1 MVRDPQGDP
10 SCPSPWK
17 RTLGD
22 GARPALSRVAASLAW
37 LASLFAVTGTL
48 SAQAPLAPE
57 EQAALM
63 LNAGHRAYNEKQ
75 WNVAADRYR
84 EFTQKHAN
92 QPGVQAARYGLGLA
106 LLEVAPRDYKAVTE
120 ALTPPATAADF
131 PQRAEALYYL
141 GLAYRGW
148 AYDSLAQ
155 MVAKPNEAAALKQAA
170 LQQFAQASQRFSE
183 SHTAWGAR
191 PKSPPPANSTIA
203 PETDWSARA
212 RCDQAEMLLAQ
223 EKWKEA
229 ADLLAPLVADAALAS
244 SRYLPLAN
252 YLLGNAGFQLRD
264 YALAVR
270 SLSKLAPF
278 ADPVFGVHAQYLL
291 ARTHHQ
297 LAERAEAA
305 ATYEAVVAGYLK
317 QKAAAQQQLQNAAA
331 LQGQPEERARL
342 EELTRSIPE
351 YVAKAQFHWAVL
363 LLEQQKA
370 ADALPRFTTFLE
382 QNPKSP
388 LADDARL
395 RQGMCQV
402 ELRQFPAALATL
414 QPLHAHA
421 TLADRAL
428 LWTARAQLG
437 AADPAQPAPYQQ
449 ALNAAIGL
457 LGQAADRANQRIAAE
472 PDAKLRRAEILL
484 ELGDL
489 QQSNKQPAPA
499 ATTYETA
506 IKENLAPERLEEFAQ
521 RRVIA
526 LHLANQ
532 LDAADLAAQQFAQT
546 YPQSPLLASVMFR
559 AAENATLRAAAIDPA
574 QTAAPTAPKNPELQ
588 KWLTEAAN
596 RYKILLEK
604 FPEFPQAS
612 LARYRWALAQYHSG
626 DLAGARKLLTEIP
639 TSDFQ
644 GELAAGPYYLA
655 DCVLRELPSDDAD
668 ALAVARQLQTLDE
681 AQKLLDQF
689 VGAQGPDPAKAAP
702 QTPDALLKL
711 GYCQQRIARQLADP
725 NTRNQKLQAARQ
737 AFERIGQQFAA
748 SAAAPAAAFER
759 ANCLIEQNDLGG
771 AQAELTRFRADPLK
785 GSPIAPLAWLRLAQ
799 LLRAQNKAAEAA
811 AVLLEARNNYEAA
824 LANDPVRAPWA
835 ALLAYHHAVA
845 TKEATVEPA
854 KLVDVQKLFEAVA
867 QKYAATPEGPEAAW
881 RAGQCRREEAVAR
894 QRLAFAARDKPG
906 LKPEELAAAT
916 KQLEEATKALSDAG
930 QFLVQQAGAVAAKAA
945 GSDIHQR
952 LLYEAAWCFQ
962 SVADAEIA
970 AARAKLADEQL
981 KAWLDQQAKAQLPA
995 NAPPPANAPAN
1006 ATANAT
1012 ANAPAVPQQ
1021 RRPAPPLSAIAIQ
1034 PAEQLARSQYQA
1046 VVAAKGESP
1055 IAVLA
1060 RLELAELH
1068 ARRGELDPAIALLS
1082 EAIDLE
1088 PAPAVEERL
1097 RLRLGVVLVAKKDY
1111 ANALPQFSAVAANP
1125 QSPLAAEARYRAGE
1139 SQMEAGQ
1146 FAKAIELWLPF
1157 RDQAPLQN
1165 VPGLSDRVLLRLGHA
1180 QALASQWDQ
1189 SRQSHETLLQ
1199 RFAQSVHR
1207 QEARYGVAW
1216 SLQNQKQFDQAAQHY
1231 QQVIQETATEIAARA
1246 QYQLAM
1252 CRVEQRRLPEA
1263 VNGLL
1268 VVPFTY
1274 DYPEWSATALLEA
1287 GKVLIELK
1295 QAPQARRLYERVL
1308 KDYPNSDWAKT
1319 AQERLTAL
1327 QTGQATP

>member
-1 MVRDPQGDP
+1 MARVSPGDRYSTVRAFP
-10 SCPSPWK
+10 
-17 RTLGD
+17 
-22 GARPALSRVAASLAW
+22 PANAWATSAAPRCRVMCAATICVVLAI
-37 LASLFAVTGTL
+37 ASYV
-48 SAQAPLAPE
+48 SAQPPLKPE
-57 EQAALM
+57 EQAALI

-84 EFTQKHAN
+84 EYTQKHAN

-106 LLEVAPRDYKAVTE
+106 LLEFAPRDYKAITE

-141 GLAYRGW
+141 GLAHRGW
-148 AYDSLAQ
+148 AYDSLGQ
-155 MVAKPNEAAALKQAA
+155 IVAKPNEAAGLKQAA
-170 LQQFAQASQRFSE
+170 AQQFGQAAQRFGE
-183 SHTAWGAR
+183 SHAAWTAR
-191 PKSPPPANSTIA
+191 PKSPPAANSTIA
-203 PETDWSARA
+203 PESDWSARA
-212 RCDQAEMLLAQ
+212 RCDQAEMLLVQ

-229 ADLLAPLVADAALAS
+229 ADLLAPLVADATLAT

-297 LAERAEAA
+297 LDERPEAA
-305 ATYEAVVAGYLK
+305 AMYEAVVAGYLK

-342 EELTRSIPE
+342 EELTRTAPDH
-351 YVAKAQFHWAVL
+351 VAKAQFHWAVL
-363 LLEQQKA
+363 LLEQQKS
-370 ADALPRFTTFLE
+370 ADALPRFTAFLE
-382 QNPKSP
+382 QHPKSP
-388 LADDARL
+388 LADEARL

-402 ELRQFPAALATL
+402 ELRQFPAAIATL
-414 QPLHAHA
+414 QPLHPHA

-437 AADPAQPAPYQQ
+437 AADPAQAAPYQQ
-449 ALNAAIGL
+449 AINGALGL
-457 LGQAADRANQRIAAE
+457 LSQAADRANQRIAAE
-472 PDAKLRRAEILL
+472 PEAKLRRAEILL

-489 QQSNKQPAPA
+489 QQTNKQPAPA
-499 ATTYETA
+499 AATYETA
-506 IKENLAPERLEEFAQ
+506 IKENLAAERLEEFSQ

-526 LHLANQ
+526 LHLATQ
-532 LDAADLAAQQFAQT
+532 WDAADAAAQQFAQT

-559 AAENATLRAAAIDPA
+559 SAENATLRAAAIEPLPPA
-574 QTAAPTAPKNPELQ
+574 SPTAPKNPEVQ

-596 RYKILLEK
+596 RYKTLLDK

-612 LARYRWALAQYHSG
+612 LARYRWALAQYRLG
-626 DLAGARKLLTEIP
+626 DLAAARKLLAEIP
-639 TSDFQ
+639 SSDFQ

-725 NTRNQKLQAARQ
+725 NARNQKLQAARQ
-737 AFERIGQQFAA
+737 AFERVGQQFAA

-759 ANCLIEQNDLGG
+759 ANCLIELNDLGS
-771 AQAELTRFRADPLK
+771 AQNELTRFRADPLK
-785 GSPIAPLAWLRLAQ
+785 ASPIAPLAWLRLAQ

-811 AVLLEARNNYEAA
+811 TVLQEARNNYEAA
-824 LANDPVRAPWA
+824 LANDPARAPWA
-835 ALLAYHHAVA
+835 SLLAYHHAVA

-867 QKYAATPEGPEAAW
+867 QKYAAAPEGPEAAW
-881 RAGQCRREEAVAR
+881 RVGQCRREEAFAR
-894 QRLAFAARDKPG
+894 QQLAFVSRERPG

-916 KQLEEATKALSDAG
+916 KQLDEATKALADAG
-930 QFLVQQAGAVAAKAA
+930 QFLVQQAAAIAAKAA
-945 GSDIHQR
+945 GSDVHQR
-952 LLYEAAWCFQ
+952 MLYEAAWCFQ

-981 KAWLDQQAKAQLPA
+981 KAWLDQQAKT
-995 NAPPPANAPAN
+995 PPP
-1006 ATANAT
+1006 

-1021 RRPAPPLSAIAIQ
+1021 RRAVPPLSAIAVQ
-1034 PAEQLARSQYQA
+1034 PTEQLARTQYQTLI
-1046 VVAAKGESP
+1046 AAKGDSP
-1055 IAVLA
+1055 LAVLA

-1068 ARRGELDPAIALLS
+1068 ARRGELDPAIAMLS

-1097 RLRLGVVLVAKKDY
+1097 RMRLGVALVAKKDY

-1157 RDQAPLQN
+1157 RDQGPLQN

-1189 SRQSHETLLQ
+1189 SRQTNETLLQ
-1199 RFAQSVHR
+1199 RFAQSPYR
-1207 QEARYGVAW
+1207 QDARYGIAW
-1216 SLQNQKQFDQAAQHY
+1216 SLQNQKQFDQAAQQY
-1231 QQVIQETATEIAARA
+1231 QLVIQETAAEIAARA

-1295 QAPQARRLYERVL
+1295 QTPQARRLYERVL
-1308 KDYPNSDWAKT
+1308 KDFPNSDWAKT

>member
-1 MVRDPQGDP
+1 MDRSYFMP
-10 SCPSPWK
+10 SSRTTRLSALPSPVPGSFVPCSFVLSAVLL
-17 RTLGD
+17 LGFVCL
-22 GARPALSRVAASLAW
+22 APAS
-37 LASLFAVTGTL
+37 L
-48 SAQAPLAPE
+48 SAQQATLKPE
-57 EQAALM
+57 EQAALI

-84 EFTQKHAN
+84 EYVQKHAN
-92 QPGVQAARYGLGLA
+92 QPGAQAARYGLGLT
-106 LLEVAPRDYKAVTE
+106 LLEIAPRDYKAITE
-120 ALTPPATAADF
+120 SLTPPASTADF

-141 GLAYRGW
+141 GLAHRGW
-148 AYDSLAQ
+148 GHDSLGQ
-155 MVAKPNEAAALKQAA
+155 IVAKPNEAPALKQAA
-170 LQQFAQASQRFSE
+170 AQQFAQAAQRFGE
-183 SHTAWGAR
+183 SHTAWAAR
-191 PKSPPPANSTIA
+191 PKTAPVAPAAAATAPAAAANPAAPATATLA
-203 PETDWSARA
+203 PETEWSVRV
-212 RCDQAEMLLAQ
+212 RCDQAEMLLAL

-229 ADLLAPLVADAALAS
+229 ADLLTPIVADATLAT
-244 SRYLPLAN
+244 SRYLSLAH
-252 YLLGNAGFQLRD
+252 YLLGNAGFQLSD
-264 YALAVR
+264 WALSVR

-297 LAERAEAA
+297 LDERAEAA
-305 ATYEAVVAGYLK
+305 ALYEAVVAGYLK
-317 QKAAAQQQLQNAAA
+317 QKVAAQQQLQNAAA

-342 EELTRSIPE
+342 EELTRTVPE
-351 YVAKAQFHWAVL
+351 HVAKAQFHWAVL
-363 LLEQQKA
+363 LLEQQKS
-370 ADALPRFTTFLE
+370 ADALPRFTAFLE
-382 QNPKSP
+382 QHPKSP

-414 QPLHAHA
+414 QPLHPHP

-437 AADPAQPAPYQQ
+437 AADPAQAAPYQQ
-449 ALNAAIGL
+449 AINNAITL
-457 LGQAADRANQRIAAE
+457 LSQAADRANQRVAAE
-472 PDAKLRRAEILL
+472 PASKLRRAEILL

-489 QQSNKQPAPA
+489 QQANKQPAPA
-499 ATTYETA
+499 AATYETA
-506 IKENLAPERLEEFAQ
+506 IKENLAPERLEEFSQ

-532 LDAADLAAQQFAQT
+532 LDAADTAAQQFAQS

-559 AAENATLRAAAIDPA
+559 AAENAALRAAAIDPA
-574 QTAAPTAPKNPELQ
+574 QTPARNPDLQ
-588 KWLTEAAN
+588 KWLTEASS
-596 RYKILLEK
+596 RYKMLLDK

-612 LARYRWALAQYHSG
+612 LARYRWALAQYRLG
-626 DLAGARKLLTEIP
+626 DLATARKLLAEIP

-655 DCVLRELPSDDAD
+655 DCVLRELPADDSD

-689 VGAQGPDPAKAAP
+689 VGLQGPDPAKAAP
-702 QTPDALLKL
+702 QTPDALLKF

-725 NTRNQKLQAARQ
+725 NVRNQKLQAARQ
-737 AFERIGQQFAA
+737 AFERVGQQFAT
-748 SAAAPAAAFER
+748 SPAAPAAALER
-759 ANCLIEQNDLGG
+759 ANCLVEQNDLGG
-771 AQAELTRFRADPLK
+771 AQAELTRFRTDPLK

-799 LLRAQNKAAEAA
+799 LMRVQNKAAEAA
-811 AVLLEARNNYEAA
+811 ALLLEARNTYEAG
-824 LANDPVRAPWA
+824 LATDPVRAPWA
-835 ALLAYHHAVA
+835 SLLAYHHAVA
-845 TKEATVEPA
+845 TKESTTDPA

-881 RAGQCRREEAVAR
+881 RAGQCRREEAVVR
-894 QRLAFAARDKPG
+894 QRLAFIAREKPG
-906 LKPEELAAAT
+906 LKPEEVAAAT
-916 KQLEEATKALSDAG
+916 KLVDDATKALADAG

-945 GSDIHQR
+945 GSDVHQR

-962 SVADAEIA
+962 AVADAEIST
-970 AARAKLADEQL
+970 ARAKLADEQM
-981 KAWLDQQAKAQLPA
+981 KAWLDQQAKSLPAA
-995 NAPPPANAPAN
+995 NAPV
-1006 ATANAT
+1006 
-1012 ANAPAVPQQ
+1012 VPQQ
-1021 RRPAPPLSAIAIQ
+1021 RRPDPPLSAIAIQ
-1034 PAEQLARSQYQA
+1034 PAEQLARTQYQA
-1046 VVAAKGESP
+1046 IVAAKGDSP

-1068 ARRGELDPAIALLS
+1068 ARRGELDPAIAMLS

-1097 RLRLGVVLVAKKDY
+1097 RLRLGVALVAKKDY

-1146 FAKAIELWLPF
+1146 FTKAIELWLPF
-1157 RDQAPLQN
+1157 RDQGPLQN

-1180 QALASQWDQ
+1180 QALANQWDQ
-1189 SRQSHETLLQ
+1189 SRQSHDALLQ
-1199 RFAQSVHR
+1199 RFAQSAYR
-1207 QEARYGVAW
+1207 QEARYGIAW
-1216 SLQNQKQFDQAAQHY
+1216 SLQNQKQFDQAAQQY
-1231 QQVIQETATEIAARA
+1231 QQVIQETATEIAARS

-1274 DYPEWSATALLEA
+1274 DYPEWSAVALLEA

-1295 QAPQARRLYERVL
+1295 QTPQARRLYERVL

>member
-1 MVRDPQGDP
+1 MPRVRAVLVAMGMFTAMLAAAGELLAQQA
-10 SCPSPWK
+10 
-17 RTLGD
+17 TLK
-22 GARPALSRVAASLAW
+22 
-37 LASLFAVTGTL
+37 
-48 SAQAPLAPE
+48 PE
-57 EQAALM
+57 EQAALV
-63 LNAGHRAYNEKQ
+63 LNAGHRAYNDKQ

-84 EFTQKHAN
+84 EYTQKHAN
-92 QPGVQAARYGLGLA
+92 QPGIQAARYGLGLA
-106 LLEVAPRDYKAVTE
+106 LLEQAPRDYKAITE
-120 ALTPPATAADF
+120 SLTPPATAADF

-141 GLAYRGW
+141 GLAHRGW
-148 AYDSLAQ
+148 GHDSLGQ
-155 MVAKPNEAAALKQAA
+155 IIAKPNEAPALKQAA
-170 LQQFAQASQRFSE
+170 AQQFAQAAQRFAE
-183 SHTAWGAR
+183 SQTVWAAR
-191 PKSPPPANSTIA
+191 PKSAPPANTTLA
-203 PETDWSARA
+203 PETEWSVRV

-229 ADLLAPLVADAALAS
+229 ADLLAPLVADATLS
-244 SRYLPLAN
+244 TSRYLPLAH

-264 YALAVR
+264 WAVSVR

-297 LAERAEAA
+297 LEERAEAA
-305 ATYEAVVAGYLK
+305 ALYEAVVGGYLK

-342 EELTRSIPE
+342 EELTRTVPE
-351 YVAKAQFHWAVL
+351 HVAKAQFHWAVL

-370 ADALPRFTTFLE
+370 ADALPRFTAFLE
-382 QNPKSP
+382 QHPKSP

-395 RQGMCQV
+395 RQGICQV

-414 QPLHAHA
+414 APLHPHA

-428 LWTARAQLG
+428 QWTARAQLG
-437 AADPAQPAPYQQ
+437 AADPAQAAPYQQ
-449 ALNAAIGL
+449 ALANAITL

-472 PDAKLRRAEILL
+472 PAAKLRRAEILL

-489 QQSNKQPAPA
+489 QQQNKQPAPA
-499 ATTYETA
+499 AATYETA
-506 IKENLAPERLEEFAQ
+506 IKENLAPERLEEFSQ

-526 LHLANQ
+526 LHLAGQ
-532 LDAADLAAQQFAQT
+532 LDAADAAAQQFASS

-559 AAENATLRAAAIDPA
+559 AAENAALRAAAIDPA
-574 QTAAPTAPKNPELQ
+574 QIAAKNPDLQ
-588 KWLTEAAN
+588 KWLTEAAT
-596 RYKILLEK
+596 RYKTLLDK

-612 LARYRWALAQYHSG
+612 LARYRWALAQYRLG
-626 DLAGARKLLTEIP
+626 DLAGARKLLAEIP

-655 DCVLRELPSDDAD
+655 DCVLRELPADDAD

-689 VGAQGPDPAKAAP
+689 VGAQGADPAKAAP

-725 NTRNQKLQAARQ
+725 NVRNQKLQAARQ
-737 AFERIGQQFAA
+737 AFERVGQQFAA

-759 ANCLIEQNDLGG
+759 ANCLVEQNDLGG
-771 AQAELTRFRADPLK
+771 AQTELSRFRTDPLK
-785 GSPIAPLAWLRLAQ
+785 GSSIAPLAWLRLAQ
-799 LLRAQNKAAEAA
+799 LLRVQNKSADAA
-811 AVLLEARNNYEAA
+811 AALLEARNNYEAA
-824 LANDPVRAPWA
+824 LAADPVRAPWA
-835 ALLAYHHAVA
+835 SLLAYHHAVA
-845 TKEATVEPA
+845 VKESTTDPA
-854 KLVDVQKLFEAVA
+854 KLIDAQKLFESVA
-867 QKYAATPEGPEAAW
+867 QKYPATPEGPEAAW

-894 QRLAFAARDKPG
+894 QRLAFVSREKPG
-906 LKPEELAAAT
+906 LKPEEIAAAT
-916 KQLEEATKALSDAG
+916 KLLDDATKALSDAG

-945 GSDIHQR
+945 GSDVHQR

-962 SVADAEIA
+962 AVADAEIA

-981 KAWLDQQAKAQLPA
+981 KAWLDQQAKAAPPATTPPATASPA
-995 NAPPPANAPAN
+995 N
-1006 ATANAT
+1006 TL
-1012 ANAPAVPQQ
+1012 AVPQQ
-1021 RRPAPPLSAIAIQ
+1021 RRPDPPLSAVPVQ
-1034 PAEQLARSQYQA
+1034 PAEQLARTQYQA
-1046 VVAAKGESP
+1046 LITAQGDSP
-1055 IAVLA
+1055 LAVLA
-1060 RLELAELH
+1060 RLELAELQ

-1082 EAIDLE
+1082 EALDLE

-1097 RLRLGVVLVAKKDY
+1097 RLRLGVVLVGKKDY

-1146 FAKAIELWLPF
+1146 FAKAVELWLPF
-1157 RDQAPLQN
+1157 RDQGPLQN
-1165 VPGLSDRVLLRLGHA
+1165 LPGLSDRALLRLGHA

-1189 SRQSHETLLQ
+1189 SRQSHEALLQ
-1199 RFAQSVHR
+1199 RFGQSPYR
-1207 QEARYGVAW
+1207 SEARYGIAW
-1216 SLQNQKQFDQAAQHY
+1216 SLQNQKQFDQAAQQY

-1287 GKVLIELK
+1287 GKVLMELK

-1308 KDYPNSDWAKT
+1308 KDYPNSDWAKA
-1319 AQERLTAL
+1319 AQERLTAM
-1327 QTGQATP
+1327 QTGQAAK